1 MNESSIMDTRPAS
14 IRKSSALQSNSRV
27 PWLSRAGT
35 LRNAPGP
42 LRLHLQSY
50 WWPRWSWAAARSH
63 LWTSSW
69 RVSCVP
75 HYLSGSITRHP
86 LTRTHSAT
94 FSAVSI
100 RVCTGVGTWLNCD
113 SQPSRKSHAND
124 KCPEG
129 TRGSSCTVLRGLI
142 SLIAFQDRILGTF
155 WWWMF
160 LRVTFA

>member
-14 IRKSSALQSNSRV
+14 IRKSSALPCNYRV

-50 WWPRWSWAAARSH
+50 WWPRWSWAAVHSH

-86 LTRTHSAT
+86 LTRTHYFLRGFDS
-94 FSAVSI
+94 
-100 RVCTGVGTWLNCD
+100 RVALVWVLDLIAIHSPAASRTRMTSVQRGHAGPPAQCYGVKSVW
-113 SQPSRKSHAND
+113 SRYR
-124 KCPEG
+124 
-129 TRGSSCTVLRGLI
+129 TGSSALFDDEC
-142 SLIAFQDRILGTF
+142 F
-155 WWWMF
+155 
-160 LRVTFA
+160 